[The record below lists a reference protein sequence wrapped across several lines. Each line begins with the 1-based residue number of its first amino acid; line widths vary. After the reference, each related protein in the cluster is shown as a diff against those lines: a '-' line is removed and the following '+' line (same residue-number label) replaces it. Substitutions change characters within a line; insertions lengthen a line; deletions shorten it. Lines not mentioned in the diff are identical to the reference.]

1 MDNKLI
7 KSIKSGIGSILW
19 TLFQMTLIILK
30 LIGAIT
36 ISWWL
41 VFAPTLI
48 SLGLCLLF
56 ILFYIFVMLFIILRK

>member
-30 LIGAIT
+30 LIGIIT
-36 ISWWL
+36 ISWWW

-48 SLGLCLLF
+48 GLGLCLLF